1 MASTT
6 ATSSSA
12 QSGSATP
19 SSATSG
25 SASSTA
31 ASSPAPV
38 APLERIGSTAGD
50 LWHFLNDQGPQSIT
64 KLINALDA
72 PRDTIL
78 QALGW
83 LAREGKIQIDDD
95 SRSRVV
101 SLKQ

>member
-6 ATSSSA
+6 ASS
-12 QSGSATP
+12 G
-19 SSATSG
+19 SATSG

-31 ASSPAPV
+31 ASSTAASSSASSVAPV
-38 APLERIGSTAGD
+38 ERIGSTAGD
-50 LWHFLNDQGPQSIT
+50 IWCFLSNQGPQSIT

-83 LAREGKIQIDDD
+83 LAREGKIHIDDD

-101 SLKQ
+101 SL

>member
-6 ATSSSA
+6 AS
-12 QSGSATP
+12 SGSAT
-19 SSATSG
+19 SG
-25 SASSTA
+25 LASSTA
-31 ASSPAPV
+31 ASSAAASSSASVAPV
-38 APLERIGSTAGD
+38 ERIGSTAGD
-50 LWHFLNDQGPQSIT
+50 IWCFLSNQGPQSIT

-83 LAREGKIQIDDD
+83 LAREGKIHIDDD

>member
-1 MASTT
+1 MASST

-12 QSGSATP
+12 TSA
-19 SSATSG
+19 
-25 SASSTA
+25 SASSQA
-31 ASSPAPV
+31 NF
-38 APLERIGSTAGD
+38 APLERIGSTAGEI
-50 LWHFLNDQGPQSIT
+50 WHFLHTHGPQSIT

-83 LAREGKIQIDDD
+83 LAREDKIQIDDD

>member
-1 MASTT
+1 M
-6 ATSSSA
+6 
-12 QSGSATP
+12 
-19 SSATSG
+19 
-25 SASSTA
+25 
-31 ASSPAPV
+31 
-38 APLERIGSTAGD
+38 TAGEI
-50 LWHFLNDQGPQSIT
+50 WHFLSNNGPQSIT

-83 LAREGKIQIDDD
+83 LAREDKIIIDDD